1 MTAHPRTRVWSAI
14 FVPVMVL
21 ACAVG
26 AQSREE
32 SPFIQR
38 VVAPPSRE
46 VTTYIEGELVRVN
59 IPSNWRELPGS
70 NAVTFAPEGAYG
82 NAGVKS
88 VFTHGLAMGLARN
101 DRHNLRVTTDDFIA
115 SYVLVSP
122 SLFRAFRYRH
132 VTIGHRPGLHTV
144 LSSISEATGEPEQI
158 EMFTTLLR
166 DGAFFY
172 VQAVAPRQHALDY
185 ASTFRRIMESIEIMD
200 CDRPAMAEKDVPA
213 VTMPLCLE
221 DTRSVAR

>member
-1 MTAHPRTRVWSAI
+1 MTVHPLTRVWSSVI
-14 FVPVMVL
+14 VGVLLL

-26 AQSREE
+26 AQSRDE
-32 SPFIQR
+32 SLIRR
-38 VVAPPSRE
+38 VVAPPSSDF
-46 VTTYIEGELVRVN
+46 TTYIEGELVRVN

-88 VFTHGLAMGLARN
+88 VFTYGLAMGLARN
-101 DRHNLRVTTDDFIA
+101 DKHNLRVTTDDFIA

-122 SLFRAFRYRH
+122 SPGQAFRYRH
-132 VTIGHRPGLHTV
+132 VTIGNRPGLHTV
-144 LSSISEATGEPEQI
+144 LSRASEATAEPERI

-166 DGAFFY
+166 DSALFY

-185 ASTFRRIMESIEIMD
+185 ASTFRRIVESIEIMD
-200 CDRPAMAEKDVPA
+200 CDRHAMAEKDVPA
-213 VTMPLCLE
+213 VTLPLCSA